1 MVEEIVIDFL
11 NWQTMVIELLIAGIV
26 AAWFFWKQKRQ
37 GDKIEKLVTNQEEFR
52 KEQYETAVHRAR
64 SYLGSLHSAIAQLN
78 DFVLDPNIPP
88 EMNPDKTFESLID
101 FKNDMVK
108 QLEHVVNQSDSVIEQ
123 RYLQQITDIIELA
136 KNNPIIV
143 QEDYGW
149 NLDKSHCVGILS
161 QISNILKHL
170 PNPPV

>member
-1 MVEEIVIDFL
+1 MAEEIVIDFL
-11 NWQTMVIELLIAGIV
+11 NWQTMVIELLIAGVV
-26 AAWFFWKQKRQ
+26 AAWFFWKQKQQ
-37 GDKIEKLVTNQEEFR
+37 GDKIGKLIINQEEFR

-64 SYLGSLHSAIAQLN
+64 SYLGSLHSDIAQLN
-78 DFVLDPNIPP
+78 DFILDPNVPP
-88 EMNPDKTFESLID
+88 DMDSDKTFVNLLE

-108 QLEHVVNQSDSVIEQ
+108 QLEHVVNQSNSVIEQ
-123 RYLQQITDIIELA
+123 KYLQLITDIIELA
-136 KNNPIIV
+136 KNNPKVI

-149 NLDKSHCVGILS
+149 NLDKSHCAGILS